1 MNTFKSFEEYE
12 RLLQI
17 DIKKYNKLIKGGSVR
32 DAEGL
37 YLFNISPLFI
47 QYKAALWR
55 GDMVNNNYFHYN
67 ENSSSSTVIYIS
79 MERTLINFKKL
90 H

>member
-12 RLLQI
+12 RLLQL
-17 DIKKYNKLIKGGSVR
+17 DIEKYNKFIQRGDIR

-37 YLFNISPLFI
+37 YVFSISPLFI
-47 QYKAALWR
+47 QYKTALWR
-55 GDMVNNNYFHYN
+55 GDMANNNHFHYN
-67 ENSSSSTVIYIS
+67 ENSSFSSVIYIS
-79 MERTLINFKKL
+79 MERSLINFKKL